1 MKKTET
7 ETKAKKKKSLRML
20 FEEDGTLLEQAF
32 HAMGAAINSYVV
44 ENYEKAKEY
53 AQKTID
59 IEKEQDSLREVMID
73 RLFSKE
79 TMVFSRSDR
88 LIIIEQCDKIVDECE
103 IVVRKLLQ
111 FMPDV
116 PKEMEPGMKI
126 IGDNNHKI
134 GTELKQLLG
143 HIFDDFSKTK
153 DDITKINDYRREIR
167 ETHWKLLELNFK
179 LNHPS
184 FLEFSY
190 YRDLIKAMA
199 RVADLAE
206 EFADQLYGFVC
217 KYSL

>member
-1 MKKTET
+1 
-7 ETKAKKKKSLRML
+7 ML
-20 FEEDGTLLEQAF
+20 FDEDGSLVEQAF
-32 HAMGAAINSYVV
+32 HAMSAAINAYVA
-44 ENYEKAKEY
+44 ENYELAKEF
-53 AQKTID
+53 AQKTIA
-59 IEKEQDSLREVMID
+59 IEKEQDRLREQMMD

-111 FMPDV
+111 FMPNV
-116 PKEMEPGMKI
+116 PKEMEPQMKLI
-126 IGDNNHKI
+126 ADNNHKI
-134 GTELKQLLG
+134 GTELKLLIG
-143 HIFDDFSKTK
+143 HIFDDFSLTK
-153 DDITKINDYRREIR
+153 DHITKINDYRREIR

-179 LNHPS
+179 LKHDS

-199 RVADLAE
+199 MVADLAE